1 MRCHVAELVVPDVS
15 EDCWYWVCSNNGSHF
30 LSDIASHPRSDS
42 LTPHNKCG
50 YCACS
55 ITTVTKFLLI
65 HFMNSSMMWWDTEDI
80 KNVYKQWSGNMKGA
94 EHLEDVNMRIILEWI
109 LKKHGVNR
117 IWPRIRSSVGLLWIS
132 NEHLNA
138 TESKEFL
145 DWVSDLVSYE
155 GLCGWDRQDELCQ
168 PSDLLITCN
177 RPRLPTNVVRLLNSK
192 AYIFTTSNIV
202 I

>member
-1 MRCHVAELVVPDVS
+1 MWCHVAELVVPDVS
-15 EDCWYWVCSNNGSHF
+15 KTVDTVFKQWGP
-30 LSDIASHPRSDS
+30 LSQWH
-42 LTPHNKCG
+42 
-50 YCACS
+50 S
-55 ITTVTKFLLI
+55 ITGQIAWLLSINVATVLARWPLSQ
-65 HFMNSSMMWWDTEDI
+65 NSYWSILWTAAWCDGTQDI

-145 DWVSDLVSYE
+145 DWLSDLSFPRRIVWVRQT
-155 GLCGWDRQDELCQ
+155 GWAF
-168 PSDLLITCN
+168 PAFWF
-177 RPRLPTNVVRLLNSK
+177 TNYLHQ
-192 AYIFTTSNIV
+192 TTSAHRCSEV
-202 I
+202 IELRGLYFYYI

>member
-1 MRCHVAELVVPDVS
+1 
-15 EDCWYWVCSNNGSHF
+15 
-30 LSDIASHPRSDS
+30 
-42 LTPHNKCG
+42 
-50 YCACS
+50 
-55 ITTVTKFLLI
+55 
-65 HFMNSSMMWWDTEDI
+65 
-80 KNVYKQWSGNMKGA
+80 
-94 EHLEDVNMRIILEWI
+94 LEDVNMRIILEWI
-109 LKKHGVNR
+109 LKKHGANR

-145 DWVSDLVSYE
+145 DWLSDLVSHE
-155 GLCGWDRQDELCQ
+155 GLCGWDKQDELCQ

-177 RPRLPTNVVRLLNSK
+177 RPHLPTNVVRLLNSK